1 MIEDGSS
8 ENEAAFDKDG
18 VNCKYTK
25 HPRGTLNIRNLAK
38 DDVGN
43 FTCIVN
49 TELNL
54 PKNITHFIIDD
65 VPSTG
70 GLVLFLEQNILPIVI
85 GIIIV
90 ALVILLLSIVCLR
103 RRNKQGIYSIEKE
116 KVCEHHCYK
125 ILKAIFIREFG

>member
-1 MIEDGSS
+1 MPLKDNDRYCEMIEDGSP
-8 ENEAAFDKDG
+8 ENEAALDKD
-18 VNCKYTK
+18 CKYTK
-25 HPRGTLNIRNLAK
+25 HQRGTLNIRNLSK

-85 GIIIV
+85 GIIIL
-90 ALVILLLSIVCLR
+90 ALVIILLSLVCIRR
-103 RRNKQGIYSIEKE
+103 RRNQRGRYSIEKE
-116 KVCEHHCYK
+116 KVS
-125 ILKAIFIREFG
+125 

>member
-1 MIEDGSS
+1 MPLENNDRYCEMIENGSP
-8 ENEAAFDKDG
+8 ENEESVDNNG
-18 VNCKYTK
+18 VSCKYTK

-85 GIIIV
+85 GIIIL
-90 ALVILLLSIVCLR
+90 ALVIILLSLVCIRR
-103 RRNKQGIYSIEKE
+103 RRNQRGRYSIEKE
-116 KVCEHHCYK
+116 KVS
-125 ILKAIFIREFG
+125 

>member
-1 MIEDGSS
+1 MMEDGSP
-8 ENEAAFDKDG
+8 ENGAALEKNG

-25 HPRGTLNIRNLAK
+25 HPSGTLNIRNLSK

-49 TELNL
+49 TELNH

-70 GLVLFLEQNILPIVI
+70 GLVSFLEQNILPIVTA
-85 GIIIV
+85 IIIV
-90 ALVILLLSIVCLR
+90 ALLIILLSIVCIRR
-103 RRNKQGIYSIEKE
+103 RRNKRGIYSIEKE
-116 KVCEHHCYK
+116 KVS
-125 ILKAIFIREFG
+125 

>member
-1 MIEDGSS
+1 MIEDGSP

-85 GIIIV
+85 GIIIII
-90 ALVILLLSIVCLR
+90 ALVIILLSLVCIRR
-103 RRNKQGIYSIEKE
+103 RRNQRGRYSIEKE
-116 KVCEHHCYK
+116 KVS
-125 ILKAIFIREFG
+125 

>member
-1 MIEDGSS
+1 MIEDGSP

-85 GIIIV
+85 GIIIL
-90 ALVILLLSIVCLR
+90 ALVIILLSLVCIRR
-103 RRNKQGIYSIEKE
+103 RRNQRGRYSIEKE
-116 KVCEHHCYK
+116 KVSRIYY
-125 ILKAIFIREFG
+125 FVYFF